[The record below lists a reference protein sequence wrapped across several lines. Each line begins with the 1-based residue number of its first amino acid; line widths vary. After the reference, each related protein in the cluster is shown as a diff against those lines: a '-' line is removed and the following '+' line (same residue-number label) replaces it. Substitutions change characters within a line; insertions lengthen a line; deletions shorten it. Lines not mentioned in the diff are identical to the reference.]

1 VGGKTRTRVGVLRHV
16 PWPTSSR
23 HRSFATGEGP
33 AVTSPLDL
41 CDLRTRVQAAVD
53 AEMEVQRAVLTP
65 VGDEL
70 GPLVDAVVRLIAGG
84 KRLRAG
90 FLYWGYRAAGG
101 PDSDAL
107 IRLAAAME
115 FFQAAAL
122 LHDDV
127 MDGSDT
133 RRGMP
138 AAHRSFAALHADS
151 GWAGDSARFGE
162 SAAILAGDLCLQWSD
177 EMYATCGLS
186 AAELDRGRRTF
197 DTMRTQLM
205 GGQYLD
211 LLESARGWDRLD
223 TSSRIDSAR
232 NVIRYKSAK
241 YTIEH
246 PVLIGATVGGAMPAD
261 LAHLSEYGLALGEA
275 FQLRDDVLGVFG
287 NPSTTGKPAGDD
299 LREGKRTVLVALALD
314 HADSDQMALFEKLF
328 GQPDLDADGVAQL
341 RGVIADTGAVDLVE
355 TMIGDLAAQSRSALA
370 SAPALDRQ
378 AVEVL
383 WSLVDVTTARTA

>member
-1 VGGKTRTRVGVLRHV
+1 M
-16 PWPTSSR
+16 
-23 HRSFATGEGP
+23 
-33 AVTSPLDL
+33 TSPLDL
-41 CDLRTRVQAAVD
+41 CDLRNRVQAAVD
-53 AEMEVQRAVLTP
+53 AEMA
-65 VGDEL
+65 
-70 GPLVDAVVRLIAGG
+70 GPAGG
-84 KRLRAG
+84 ALAASATSSARSSMRSCASSRAG
-90 FLYWGYRAAGG
+90 SGCAPASSTGATAPSGR

-107 IRLAAAME
+107 VRLAAAME

-138 AAHRSFAALHADS
+138 AAHRAFAALHADS
-151 GWAGDSARFGE
+151 GWAGDSDRFGE

-177 EMYATCGLS
+177 ELYATSGLPS
-186 AAELDRGRRTF
+186 AELDRGRRTF

-223 TSSRIDSAR
+223 TSARIDSAR

-246 PVLIGATVGGAMPAD
+246 PLLIGAAVGGVAAAD

-287 NPSTTGKPAGDD
+287 DPDGHGQAGRRRPA
-299 LREGKRTVLVALALD
+299 
-314 HADSDQMALFEKLF
+314 
-328 GQPDLDADGVAQL
+328 
-341 RGVIADTGAVDLVE
+341 
-355 TMIGDLAAQSRSALA
+355 
-370 SAPALDRQ
+370 
-378 AVEVL
+378 
-383 WSLVDVTTARTA
+383 

>member
-1 VGGKTRTRVGVLRHV
+1 M
-16 PWPTSSR
+16 
-23 HRSFATGEGP
+23 
-33 AVTSPLDL
+33 TSPLDL

-53 AEMEVQRAVLTP
+53 AEMQVQRAVLAP
-65 VGDEL
+65 VGNEL
-70 GPLVDAVVRLIAGG
+70 GPLVDAVVPLIAGG

-90 FLYWGYRAAGG
+90 FLYWGYRASGR
-101 PDSDAL
+101 PDSEAL

-138 AAHRSFAALHADS
+138 AAHRAFAALHADS

-177 EMYATCGLS
+177 ELYATSGLPTE
-186 AAELDRGRRTF
+186 ELDRGRRTF

-211 LLESARGWDRLD
+211 LLESARGWDQLD
-223 TSSRIDSAR
+223 TTSRIGSAR

-246 PVLIGATVGGAMPAD
+246 PLLIGAAVGGVGAAD
-261 LAHLSEYGLALGEA
+261 MAHLSEYGLALGEA

-287 NPSTTGKPAGDD
+287 DPSMTGKPAGDD

-314 HADSDQMALFEKLF
+314 NADSDQAALFEKLF
-328 GQPDLDADGVAQL
+328 GQPDLDRDGVAQL
-341 RGVIADTGAVDLVE
+341 RGVIADTGAVGQVE
-355 TMIGDLAAQSRSALA
+355 TMIAELAAQSRSALEK
-370 SAPALDRQ
+370 APALDRQ

-383 WSLVDVTTARTA
+383 GSLVATTTARIA

>member
-1 VGGKTRTRVGVLRHV
+1 M
-16 PWPTSSR
+16 
-23 HRSFATGEGP
+23 
-33 AVTSPLDL
+33 TSPLDL
-41 CDLRTRVQAAVD
+41 CDLRMRVQAAVD
-53 AEMEVQRAVLTP
+53 AEMRVQRAVLTP

-70 GPLVDAVVRLIAGG
+70 GPLVDAVERLIAGG

-90 FLYWGYRAAGG
+90 FLYWGYRASGA

-107 IRLAAAME
+107 VRLAAAME

-138 AAHRSFAALHADS
+138 AAHRAFAGLHADS
-151 GWAGDSARFGE
+151 GWSGDSTRFGE

-177 EMYATCGLS
+177 ELYATSGLPS
-186 AAELDRGRRTF
+186 DELDRGRRTF

-223 TSSRIDSAR
+223 TSARIDSAR

-241 YTIEH
+241 YTVEH
-246 PVLIGATVGGAMPAD
+246 PILIGGAVGGVAASD

-287 NPSTTGKPAGDD
+287 DPSTTGKPAGDD
-299 LREGKRTVLVALALD
+299 LREGKRTVLVALALNQ
-314 HADSDQMALFEKLF
+314 ADTDQAALFEKLF

-341 RGVIADTGAVDLVE
+341 RGVIADTGAVTEVE
-355 TMIGDLAAQSRSALA
+355 AMIAGLAAQSRGALEK
-370 SAPALDRQ
+370 APGLDGE

-383 WSLVDVTTARTA
+383 GSLVAATTSRSA

>member
-1 VGGKTRTRVGVLRHV
+1 M
-16 PWPTSSR
+16 
-23 HRSFATGEGP
+23 
-33 AVTSPLDL
+33 TSPLDL

-53 AEMEVQRAVLTP
+53 AEMQVQRTVLAP

-70 GPLVDAVVRLIAGG
+70 GPLIDAVERLIAGG

-90 FLYWGYRAAGG
+90 FLYWGYRASGR

-107 IRLAAAME
+107 IRLAVAME

-138 AAHRSFAALHADS
+138 AAHRVFGNLHADS
-151 GWAGDSARFGE
+151 GWSGDSARFGE

-177 EMYATCGLS
+177 ELYATSGLPS
-186 AAELDRGRRTF
+186 SELDRGRRTF

-223 TSSRIDSAR
+223 TSARIDSAR

-246 PVLIGATVGGAMPAD
+246 PLLIGAAVGGVEAVDMGR
-261 LAHLSEYGLALGEA
+261 LSAYGLALGEA

-287 NPSTTGKPAGDD
+287 DPVGDGQAGRRRPARGQADGARRAGPRPRRHRPGGAVREALRPARPRRRRGRPAARDHRRHRRRRRGRDDDRRAGGAGPGRARRRARRWTGRPSTSSGP
-299 LREGKRTVLVALALD
+299 
-314 HADSDQMALFEKLF
+314 SS
-328 GQPDLDADGVAQL
+328 P
-341 RGVIADTGAVDLVE
+341 
-355 TMIGDLAAQSRSALA
+355 
-370 SAPALDRQ
+370 
-378 AVEVL
+378 
-383 WSLVDVTTARTA
+383 

>member
-1 VGGKTRTRVGVLRHV
+1 M
-16 PWPTSSR
+16 
-23 HRSFATGEGP
+23 
-33 AVTSPLDL
+33 TSPLDL
-41 CDLRTRVQAAVD
+41 CDLRNRVQAAVD
-53 AEMEVQRAVLTP
+53 AEMEVQRAVLSP

-90 FLYWGYRAAGG
+90 FLYWGYRASGR
-101 PDSDAL
+101 PDSDAVV
-107 IRLAAAME
+107 RLAAAME

-138 AAHRSFAALHADS
+138 AAHRAFGALHADS
-151 GWAGDSARFGE
+151 GWAGDSGRFGE

-177 EMYATCGLS
+177 ELYATSGLPS
-186 AAELDRGRRTF
+186 ADLDRGRRTF

-223 TSSRIDSAR
+223 TAGRIDSAR

-246 PVLIGATVGGAMPAD
+246 PLLIGAAVGGVDAAD
-261 LAHLSEYGLALGEA
+261 MAHLSEYGLALGEA

-287 NPSTTGKPAGDD
+287 DPTTTGKPAGDD
-299 LREGKRTVLVALALD
+299 LREGKRTVLVALTLQAGD
-314 HADSDQMALFEKLF
+314 ADQTGLFEKLF
-328 GQPDLDADGVAQL
+328 GQPDLDADGVAEL
-341 RGVIADTGAVDLVE
+341 RGVIADTGAVEQVE
-355 TMIGDLAAQSRSALA
+355 RMIAALAARSRA
-370 SAPALDRQ
+370 ALDQAPTLDRE

-383 WSLVDVTTARTA
+383 ASLVAATTSRTA

>member
-1 VGGKTRTRVGVLRHV
+1 M
-16 PWPTSSR
+16 
-23 HRSFATGEGP
+23 
-33 AVTSPLDL
+33 TSPLDL

-53 AEMEVQRAVLTP
+53 AEMQVQRTVLAP

-70 GPLVDAVVRLIAGG
+70 GPLIDAVERLIAGG

-90 FLYWGYRAAGG
+90 FLYWGYRASGQ

-107 IRLAAAME
+107 IRLAVAME

-133 RRGMP
+133 RRGLP
-138 AAHRSFAALHADS
+138 AAHRVFGALHADS
-151 GWAGDSARFGE
+151 GWSGDSARFGE

-177 EMYATCGLS
+177 ELYATSGLPS
-186 AAELDRGRRTF
+186 SELDRGRRTF

-223 TSSRIDSAR
+223 TSARIDSAR

-246 PVLIGATVGGAMPAD
+246 PLLIGAAVGGVKAVDMGR
-261 LAHLSEYGLALGEA
+261 LSAYGLALGEA

-287 NPSTTGKPAGDD
+287 DPAATGKPAGDD
-299 LREGKRTVLVALALD
+299 LREGKRTVLVALALA
-314 HADSDQMALFEKLF
+314 HADTDQAALFEKLF
-328 GQPDLDADGVAQL
+328 GQPDLDADGVDQL
-341 RGVIADTGAVDLVE
+341 RGIIADTGAVAQVE
-355 TMIGDLAAQSRSALA
+355 TMIGELAAQARGALA
-370 SAPALDRQ
+370 TAPGLDGQ
-378 AVEVL
+378 AVDVL
-383 WSLVDVTTARTA
+383 TSLVDVTTARTA

>member
-1 VGGKTRTRVGVLRHV
+1 M
-16 PWPTSSR
+16 
-23 HRSFATGEGP
+23 
-33 AVTSPLDL
+33 TSPLDL
-41 CDLRTRVQAAVD
+41 CDLRNRVQAAVD
-53 AEMEVQRAVLTP
+53 AEMEVQRAVLSP

-90 FLYWGYRAAGG
+90 FLYWGFRASGR

-107 IRLAAAME
+107 VRLAAAME

-138 AAHRSFAALHADS
+138 AAHRAFGALHADS
-151 GWAGDSARFGE
+151 GWAGDSDRFGE

-177 EMYATCGLS
+177 ELYATSGLPS
-186 AAELDRGRRTF
+186 ADLDRGRRTF

-223 TSSRIDSAR
+223 TAGRIDSAR

-246 PVLIGATVGGAMPAD
+246 PLLIGAAVGGVDAAD
-261 LAHLSEYGLALGEA
+261 MAHLSEYGLALGEA

-287 NPSTTGKPAGDD
+287 DPTTTGKPAGDD
-299 LREGKRTVLVALALD
+299 LREGKRTVLVALTLQAGD
-314 HADSDQMALFEKLF
+314 ADQTGLFEKLF
-328 GQPDLDADGVAQL
+328 
-341 RGVIADTGAVDLVE
+341 
-355 TMIGDLAAQSRSALA
+355 
-370 SAPALDRQ
+370 
-378 AVEVL
+378 
-383 WSLVDVTTARTA
+383 

>member
-1 VGGKTRTRVGVLRHV
+1 M
-16 PWPTSSR
+16 
-23 HRSFATGEGP
+23 
-33 AVTSPLDL
+33 TSPLDL
-41 CDLRTRVQAAVD
+41 CDLRNRVQAAVD
-53 AEMEVQRAVLTP
+53 AEMEVQRAVLSP

-90 FLYWGYRAAGG
+90 FLYWGYRASGR
-101 PDSDAL
+101 PDSDAVV
-107 IRLAAAME
+107 RLAAAME

-138 AAHRSFAALHADS
+138 AAHRAFGALHADS
-151 GWAGDSARFGE
+151 GWAGDSGRFGE

-177 EMYATCGLS
+177 ELYATSGLPS
-186 AAELDRGRRTF
+186 ADLDRGRRTF

-223 TSSRIDSAR
+223 TAGRIDSAR

-246 PVLIGATVGGAMPAD
+246 PLLIGAAVGGVDAAD
-261 LAHLSEYGLALGEA
+261 MAHLSEYGLALGEA

-287 NPSTTGKPAGDD
+287 DPTTTGKPAGDD
-299 LREGKRTVLVALALD
+299 LREGKRTVLVALTLQAGD
-314 HADSDQMALFEKLF
+314 ADQTGLFEKLF
-328 GQPDLDADGVAQL
+328 GQPDLDADGVAEL
-341 RGVIADTGAVDLVE
+341 RGVIADTGAVEQVE
-355 TMIGDLAAQSRSALA
+355 KMIDALAARSRAALDQ
-370 SAPALDRQ
+370 APALDRQ

-383 WSLVDVTTARTA
+383 GSLVTATTSRTA

>member
-1 VGGKTRTRVGVLRHV
+1 
-16 PWPTSSR
+16 
-23 HRSFATGEGP
+23 
-33 AVTSPLDL
+33 VTSPLDL
-41 CDLRTRVQAAVD
+41 CNLRTRVQAAVD
-53 AEMEVQRAVLTP
+53 AEMEVQRAALAP

-177 EMYATCGLS
+177 EMYATSGLP

-211 LLESARGWDRLD
+211 LLESARGWDALD
-223 TSSRIDSAR
+223 TSSRIQSAR

-246 PVLIGATVGGAMPAD
+246 PLLIGATVGGAGAAD
-261 LAHLSEYGLALGEA
+261 LAHLSAYGLALGEA

-287 NPSTTGKPAGDD
+287 NPSATGKPAGDD
-299 LREGKRTVLVALALD
+299 LREGKRTVLVALALGQ
-314 HADSDQMALFEKLF
+314 AEADQMALFEKFF
-328 GQPDLDADGVAQL
+328 GQPDLNADGVAQL
-341 RGVIADTGAVDLVE
+341 RSVIVETGAVDQVE
-355 TMIGDLAAQSRSALA
+355 LMIGELAAQSRSALA
-370 SAPALDRQ
+370 KAPALDRQ
-378 AVEVL
+378 AVDVL
-383 WSLVDVTTARTA
+383 RSLVDVTTARTA

>member
-1 VGGKTRTRVGVLRHV
+1 
-16 PWPTSSR
+16 
-23 HRSFATGEGP
+23 
-33 AVTSPLDL
+33 VTSPLDL

-53 AEMEVQRAVLTP
+53 AEMHVQRAVLAP
-65 VGDEL
+65 VGEEL

-107 IRLAAAME
+107 VRLAAAME

-177 EMYATCGLS
+177 EMYATSGLP

-246 PVLIGATVGGAMPAD
+246 PLLIGAAVGGALPGDIAQ
-261 LAHLSEYGLALGEA
+261 LSAYGLALGEA

-314 HADSDQMALFEKLF
+314 DADADQMALFEKLF
-328 GQPDLDADGVAQL
+328 GQPDLNADGIAQL
-341 RGVIADTGAVDLVE
+341 RSVIADTGAVDLVE
-355 TMIGDLAAQSRSALA
+355 ARIADLAAQSRSALA
-370 SAPALDRQ
+370 EAPALDRQ
-378 AVEVL
+378 AVDVL
-383 WSLVDVTTARTA
+383 RSLVDVTTARTA

>member
-1 VGGKTRTRVGVLRHV
+1 MI
-16 PWPTSSR
+16 
-23 HRSFATGEGP
+23 
-33 AVTSPLDL
+33 SPLDL

-53 AEMEVQRAVLTP
+53 AEMQVQRAVLAP

-70 GPLVDAVVRLIAGG
+70 GPLVDAVERLIAGG

-90 FLYWGYRAAGG
+90 FLYWGYRASGR

-107 IRLAAAME
+107 VRLAAAME

-138 AAHRSFAALHADS
+138 AAHRAFAGLHADS
-151 GWAGDSARFGE
+151 GWSGDSDPVRGVR
-162 SAAILAGDLCLQWSD
+162 GDPRRRPLPPVVGRAVCD
-177 EMYATCGLS
+177 VGT
-186 AAELDRGRRTF
+186 AERRADRGRRTF

-223 TSSRIDSAR
+223 TSARIDSAR

-241 YTIEH
+241 YTVEH
-246 PVLIGATVGGAMPAD
+246 PILIGAAVGGVAATDM
-261 LAHLSEYGLALGEA
+261 AHLSEYGLALGEA

-287 NPSTTGKPAGDD
+287 DPSTTGKPAGDD
-299 LREGKRTVLVALALD
+299 LREGKRTVLVALALNR
-314 HADSDQMALFEKLF
+314 ADTDQAALFEKLF

-341 RGVIADTGAVDLVE
+341 RGVIADTGAVEQVE
-355 TMIGDLAAQSRSALA
+355 AMIAGLAAQSRAALEK
-370 SAPALDRQ
+370 APALDGQ

-383 WSLVDVTTARTA
+383 GSLVAATTSRSA

>member
-1 VGGKTRTRVGVLRHV
+1 MI
-16 PWPTSSR
+16 
-23 HRSFATGEGP
+23 
-33 AVTSPLDL
+33 SPLDL

-53 AEMEVQRAVLTP
+53 AEMQVQRAVLAP

-70 GPLVDAVVRLIAGG
+70 GPLVDAVERLIAGG

-90 FLYWGYRAAGG
+90 FLYWGYRASGR

-107 IRLAAAME
+107 VRLAAAME

-138 AAHRSFAALHADS
+138 AAHRAFAGLHGDS
-151 GWAGDSARFGE
+151 GWSGDSARFGE

-177 EMYATCGLS
+177 ELYATSGLPS
-186 AAELDRGRRTF
+186 AELDRGRRTF

-223 TSSRIDSAR
+223 TSARVDSAR

-241 YTIEH
+241 YTVEH
-246 PVLIGATVGGAMPAD
+246 PILIGAAVGGVAASD

-299 LREGKRTVLVALALD
+299 LREGKRTVLVALALNQ
-314 HADSDQMALFEKLF
+314 ADTDQAALFEKLF

-341 RGVIADTGAVDLVE
+341 RGIIADTGAVEEVE
-355 TMIGDLAAQSRSALA
+355 AMIAGLAAQSRAALEK
-370 SAPALDRQ
+370 APGLDGE

-383 WSLVDVTTARTA
+383 GSLVAATTSRSA

>member
-1 VGGKTRTRVGVLRHV
+1 M
-16 PWPTSSR
+16 
-23 HRSFATGEGP
+23 
-33 AVTSPLDL
+33 TSPLDL

-53 AEMEVQRAVLTP
+53 AEMHVQRAVLTP

-70 GPLVDAVVRLIAGG
+70 GQLVDAVVRLIAGG

-90 FLYWGYRAAGG
+90 FLYWGYRASGR

-107 IRLAAAME
+107 VRLAASME

-138 AAHRSFAALHADS
+138 AAHRTFAALHSDS

-177 EMYATCGLS
+177 ELYATSGLP
-186 AAELDRGRRTF
+186 AEDLERGRRTF

-223 TSSRIDSAR
+223 TASRIDSAR

-246 PVLIGATVGGAMPAD
+246 PLLIGASVGGVAAAD
-261 LAHLSEYGLALGEA
+261 MARLSEYGLALGEA

-287 NPSTTGKPAGDD
+287 DPTTTGKPAGDD

-314 HADSDQMALFEKLF
+314 NADTDQAALFEKLF
-328 GQPDLDADGVAQL
+328 GQPDLDAAGVDQL
-341 RGVIADTGAVDLVE
+341 RGIIADTGAVSQVE
-355 TMIGDLAAQSRSALA
+355 TMIGELAAQARAALA
-370 SAPALDRQ
+370 TAPGLDGQ
-378 AVEVL
+378 AVDVL
-383 WSLVDVTTARTA
+383 ASLVDVTTARTA

>member
-1 VGGKTRTRVGVLRHV
+1 M
-16 PWPTSSR
+16 
-23 HRSFATGEGP
+23 
-33 AVTSPLDL
+33 TSPLDL
-41 CDLRTRVQAAVD
+41 CDLRNRVQAAVD
-53 AEMEVQRAVLTP
+53 AEMEVQRAVLSP

-90 FLYWGYRAAGG
+90 FLYWGYRASGR

-107 IRLAAAME
+107 VRLAAAME

-138 AAHRSFAALHADS
+138 AAHRAFGALHADS
-151 GWAGDSARFGE
+151 GWAGDSDRFGE

-177 EMYATCGLS
+177 ELYATSGLPS
-186 AAELDRGRRTF
+186 ADLDRGRRTF

-223 TSSRIDSAR
+223 TAGRIDSAR

-246 PVLIGATVGGAMPAD
+246 PLLIGAAVGGVDAAD
-261 LAHLSEYGLALGEA
+261 MAHLSEYGLALGEA

-287 NPSTTGKPAGDD
+287 DPTTTGKPAGDD
-299 LREGKRTVLVALALD
+299 LREGKRTVLVALTLQAGD
-314 HADSDQMALFEKLF
+314 ADQTGLFEKLF
-328 GQPDLDADGVAQL
+328 GQPDLDAEGVAQL
-341 RGVIADTGAVDLVE
+341 RGLIADTGVVEQVE
-355 TMIGDLAAQSRSALA
+355 TMIAALAARARAALDQ
-370 SAPALDRQ
+370 APALDRQ

-383 WSLVDVTTARTA
+383 GSLVAATTSRTA